1 MATKS
6 YIGQVTIGSDTSP
19 VGSTLFGICGTAA
32 ATANKTVKTG
42 NTGDN
47 GVLTAFDNLAT
58 GVTIH
63 VKFTNGNT
71 ASAPTLSVGTMT
83 TAPAI
88 TNPNGTLTF
97 AENTIV
103 SLTYDGTNWV
113 VNSSQ
118 ATPGTVAQT
127 YDSASEDAISGKG
140 VANAFT
146 TLTDTLTGTPD
157 AGKTITAFDQV
168 NGKVSATFGNISITK
183 SQVSDFS
190 HTHGNLTNDGK
201 LETASYAVV
210 TDANKKITAVSLAVT
225 DNTTIGTTAT
235 SFVAKVTQNAQ
246 GQITATKAALPEAS
260 TSVKGI
266 IQIGSGASQALAGN
280 SQITIAGNTVDL
292 AGGSLEAATLRS
304 SLELSAAL
312 RFIGTVASNSTYKP
326 GDGTSGK
333 PTITGVNNY
342 TPIVGDV
349 VLAPD
354 SDAEYVCVVVD
365 STTNPITYTWERLG
379 RDGSFALTDEVV
391 LKSLTSAAGDMIY
404 ASSANNPTRLAIGT
418 ANTFLKSDG
427 TKPVWTTINNTTVG
441 LGNVSNNSN
450 LNKSDGAKGDL
461 IYWSAENTPA
471 RLTATTNGHVLT
483 LKNGVPSWELNAA
496 TDEKVKQVGIT
507 TSGAYPVLFK
517 YSTGTSDVDANSVQ
531 FSNGQNSQVTINPNT
546 GNLTAVSFTG
556 DGSGLSNVTAS
567 SVSWGNVTD
576 KVYAYLYATTLSGT
590 SNVTTDT
597 TDPYLTLIDNGSV
610 SNRLQLKGAKGATVT
625 AKNGVITI
633 SSKKYKSTGSANAL
647 TSMTLSYITSST
659 VTETVG
665 TSSSTDLGYV
675 NQGILYIKAVK
686 YGTTSVSTGVSE
698 DNT

>member
-6 YIGQVTIGSDTSP
+6 YIGQIKIGNDTSP
-19 VGSTLFGICGTAA
+19 VGSTLYGICNTSASTAA
-32 ATANKTVKTG
+32 KTIT
-42 NTGDN
+42 TTDN
-47 GVLTAFDNLAT
+47 SGGVLEKFDNLVT

-71 ASAPTLSVGTMT
+71 ASAPTLQIGSMT
-83 TAPAI
+83 TAPNI

-113 VNSSQ
+113 VNASQ

-146 TLTDTLTGTPD
+146 TLTDTLTGTPGS
-157 AGKTITAFDQV
+157 GKTITAFDQV
-168 NGKVSATFGNISITK
+168 NGKVSATFENISITK

-190 HTHGNLTNDGK
+190 HAHGNLTNDGK
-201 LETASYAVV
+201 LGNASYAVV
-210 TDANKKITAVSLAVT
+210 TDSNKKITTTSLAVA
-225 DNTTIGTTAT
+225 DNTTVGTTAT
-235 SFVAKVTQNAQ
+235 KFVAKVTQNAQ
-246 GQITATKAALPEAS
+246 GQITVTKADLPEAS
-260 TSVKGI
+260 DSIKGI
-266 IQIGSGASQALAGN
+266 IQIGNGANQALAGN
-280 SQITIAGNTVDL
+280 SQITIADNPINL
-292 AGGSLEAATLRS
+292 AGGSLDAATLRE
-304 SLELSAAL
+304 SLKLSAAL
-312 RFIGTVASNSTYKP
+312 RFIGSVASNSSYKP
-326 GDGTSGK
+326 GDGTTGK

-349 VLAPD
+349 VLSAD
-354 SDAEYVCVVVD
+354 GDAEYVCVAVGG
-365 STTNPITYTWERLG
+365 TTSSPTYTWERLG
-379 RDGSFALTDEVV
+379 RDGSFALTDEVI

-404 ASSANNPTRLAIGT
+404 ASSAKNPARLAIGT

-427 TKPVWTTINNTTVG
+427 TKPVWTAIDNTTVG

-483 LKNGVPSWELNAA
+483 LKNGVPSWELNAD

-546 GNLTAVSFTG
+546 GNLAAVSFTG

-567 SVSWGNVTD
+567 SVSWEHVTD
-576 KVYAYLYATTLSGT
+576 KVYAYLYATTSSGT

-597 TDPYLTLIDNGSV
+597 TDPYLTLIDNSSV

-625 AKNGVITI
+625 AKSGVITI
-633 SSKKYKSTGSANAL
+633 SSKKYKSTGSVNAL
-647 TSMTLSYITSST
+647 TSMTLSYKTSSA
-659 VTETVG
+659 VDETVG
-665 TSSSTDLGYV
+665 TSSSIDLGYV